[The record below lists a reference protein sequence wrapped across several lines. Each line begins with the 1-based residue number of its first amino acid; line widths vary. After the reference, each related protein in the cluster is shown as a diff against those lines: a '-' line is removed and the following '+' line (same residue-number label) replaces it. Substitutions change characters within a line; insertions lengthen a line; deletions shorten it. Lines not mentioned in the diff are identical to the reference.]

1 MPYIELRKK
10 AGVKSPEDIQVTV
23 QDRTFEYLQNT
34 ITPEIRVSA
43 YLDRDFEN
51 VDQDYEEIF
60 VADGTRF
67 ESKII
72 SMTAGS
78 STRKGIVLPGPMS
91 KGEQLIIVVKRTA
104 VKT

>member
-1 MPYIELRKK
+1 MPHIELRKK
-10 AGVKSPEDIQVTV
+10 SGVKSPADIQVSV

-43 YLDRDFEN
+43 YLDRDYAN

-60 VADGTRF
+60 VSDNCRF
-67 ESKII
+67 KSEIT

-78 STRKGIVLPGPMS
+78 TTRKGVVLPGPMHN
-91 KGEQLIIVVKRTA
+91 GEQLIIIVKRSSL
-104 VKT
+104 K

>member
-1 MPYIELRKK
+1 MPHIELRKK
-10 AGVKSPEDIQVTV
+10 SGVRSPNDIIVSV

-43 YLDRDFEN
+43 YLDRDYEI

-60 VADGTRF
+60 VSESCPF

-78 STRKGIVLPGPMS
+78 PSRKGIVLPGPMS
-91 KGEQLIIVVKRTA
+91 NGEQLIIVVKRSSL
-104 VKT
+104 K

>member
-1 MPYIELRKK
+1 MPHIELRKK
-10 AGVKSPEDIQVTV
+10 SGVKSAGDIQVSV

-43 YLDRDFEN
+43 YLDRDYAI

-60 VADGTRF
+60 VDDNCRF

-72 SMTAGS
+72 SMAAGS
-78 STRKGIVLPGPMS
+78 TKRKGIVLPGPMS
-91 KGEQLIIVVKRTA
+91 NGEQLIIVVKRSS
-104 VKT
+104 VK